1 MKNYV
6 PLPPRLRRA
15 LAPAVALACLAL
27 PAAIEAKEYCCP
39 CDGGESVTV
48 DERNSMMA
56 SMKCSLICSAP
67 VRAES
72 GLPGSRAIGARRGR
86 DHGAAVRIDRLQWRG
101 GGIGRILRR
110 SHRPDSRRRPFIPGR
125 LRRRGQRLERHP
137 PCRRAHRAGGAVILR
152 LARVRNPEPAHRRRL
167 SASTGARRSS
177 VRQVCRG

>member
-72 GLPGSRAIGARRGR
+72 GACPAAAPSAPAAAATTVLLFGSTDCSGEAVEL
-86 DHGAAVRIDRLQWRG
+86 AASSGDLT
-101 GGIGRILRR
+101 GRI
-110 SHRPDSRRRPFIPGR
+110 
-125 LRRRGQRLERHP
+125 
-137 PCRRAHRAGGAVILR
+137 AGGAHSF
-152 LARVRNPEPAHRRRL
+152 RV
-167 SASTGARRSS
+167 ASGAAASVWSDTRHAGVRTAPVGPSYCVSPGFEIRSLHI
-177 VRQVCRG
+177 GGD